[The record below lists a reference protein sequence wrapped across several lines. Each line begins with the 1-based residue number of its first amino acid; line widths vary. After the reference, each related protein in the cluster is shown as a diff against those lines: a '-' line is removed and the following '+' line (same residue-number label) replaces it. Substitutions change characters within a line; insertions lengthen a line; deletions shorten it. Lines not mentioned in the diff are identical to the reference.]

1 MQVGSFGFLHPL
13 KENVKKRN
21 MIDWVGGVFLFFLE
35 PFRIL
40 RCELC
45 ALSGEELEKDEELR
59 RRLMDLEREAVS
71 LHSEGFKVAGLQK
84 MEQKMELMEE
94 HWDEFSLEVG
104 PHH

>member
-1 MQVGSFGFLHPL
+1 M
-13 KENVKKRN
+13 
-21 MIDWVGGVFLFFLE
+21 
-35 PFRIL
+35 
-40 RCELC
+40 C

>member
-1 MQVGSFGFLHPL
+1 M
-13 KENVKKRN
+13 
-21 MIDWVGGVFLFFLE
+21 
-35 PFRIL
+35 
-40 RCELC
+40 C

-71 LHSEGFKVAGLQK
+71 LHSEVAGLQK